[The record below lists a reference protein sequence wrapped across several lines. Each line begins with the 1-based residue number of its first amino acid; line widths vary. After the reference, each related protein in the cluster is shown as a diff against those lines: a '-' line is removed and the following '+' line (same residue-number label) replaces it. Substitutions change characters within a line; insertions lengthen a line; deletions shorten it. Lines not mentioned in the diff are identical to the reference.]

1 MRTTVAFSRHPGS
14 LEAVRELV
22 RAAKTPEKP
31 QPQLLYYY
39 ATLGYD
45 ETVVM
50 NELSAAF
57 PEVPMHGGTSCQGL
71 MTHQG
76 ALCTG
81 ERCMGL
87 LALFDPD
94 GAYGVGMAL
103 LGAHPRTAG
112 AIAGREALKQ
122 ANREGEIPTM
132 VWVTSAPGHE
142 EEVLAG
148 LEDLFGPNVPICGGS
163 SADDDVTGHWKQFA
177 NGGVF
182 DNAVVVAVLYSP
194 GRIGFS
200 FHSGYDPT
208 TKKAVITRCEERTIL
223 ELDGRK
229 AADVYNDWLD
239 NSLADLLPTGG
250 NLMQRTALHPLG
262 RVAGLI
268 GEIPYFQL
276 SHPSTMTREGGLT
289 LFSGIALKEEV
300 WLMQGTLEGL
310 VKRAERAARSAVN
323 SLSPLQGRISGA
335 MVIFCAGCM
344 FIVRDRMND
353 VVAGLRRGLGDDVP
367 FLGAFTFGEQ
377 GCFVGGEN
385 RHGNFMVSLLVFTE

>member
-1 MRTTVAFSRHPGS
+1 MRTIVAFSRHSDS
-14 LEAVRELV
+14 LEAIRELV
-22 RAAKTPEKP
+22 RATETPEKTK
-31 QPQLLYYY
+31 PQLLFYY
-39 ATLGYD
+39 ATIGYD
-45 ETVVM
+45 ETVLM

-57 PEVPMHGGTSCQGL
+57 PDVPMHGGTSCQGI
-71 MTHQG
+71 MTHRG

-81 ERCMGL
+81 DRCMGL

-94 GAYGVGMAL
+94 GAYGVGMAP
-103 LGAHPRTAG
+103 LGAHPRTTG
-112 AIAGREALKQ
+112 VIAGREALKQ

-132 VWVTSAPGHE
+132 VWVTNAPGHE

-163 SADDDVTGHWKQFA
+163 SADDDLTGQWKQFA
-177 NGGVF
+177 NGRVHE
-182 DNAVVVAVLYSP
+182 NAAVVAVLFSP
-194 GRIGFS
+194 GQIGFS

-208 TKKAVITRCEERTIL
+208 TKMAVITRCEGRTIQ

-229 AADVYNDWLD
+229 AAHVYNEWLD
-239 NSLADLLPTGG
+239 NRLADLLPTGG

-276 SHPSTMTREGGLT
+276 SHPATMTREGGLT
-289 LFSGIALKEEV
+289 LFTGISPNEKV
-300 WLMQGTLEGL
+300 WLMQGTQEGL
-310 VKRAERAARSAVN
+310 VKRAERAARSAVD

-335 MVIFCAGCM
+335 MVMFCAGCM
-344 FIVRDRMND
+344 FIVRERMND

-367 FLGAFTFGEQ
+367 FLGAFTYGEQ